1 MTAAGNEAMKNQAM
15 KNEATPAAT
24 GDKPTRLRQALRQR
38 LDRAGRG
45 AATLIAPG
53 VYDAYGARMVQH
65 AGFEAVYM
73 TGNGVS
79 ASLLGK
85 PDVGLVDLT
94 MITSHARRVA
104 ACVDLPLICDADTGY
119 GAAAAIRRTVEEFE
133 AAGVAAIHIED
144 QQSPKRCAQFPGA
157 RAVLPFD
164 TAVARIAA
172 AVAARAP
179 TGLLVI
185 GRTDCAA
192 SMGLDAAIERAQAFA
207 GEGADAV
214 FVELKGHEGVLD
226 DIREVTE
233 RVRIPCMFNLDSG
246 GPMAALRGADLADLG
261 VALAIYPGMLRNA
274 LGYTMREAL
283 GHLRQD
289 GNTAAMQGRML
300 SGAEYSDY
308 LGLADVEAWE
318 EHYPA

>member
-1 MTAAGNEAMKNQAM
+1 MS
-15 KNEATPAAT
+15 ATPVACTASPRDKAA
-24 GDKPTRLRQALRQR
+24 RLRLVLRER
-38 LDRAGRG
+38 LARAGRG
-45 AATLIAPG
+45 EPTLVAPG

-104 ACVDLPLICDADTGY
+104 ACIDLPLICDADTGY

-164 TAVARIAA
+164 VAVTRIAA
-172 AVAARAP
+172 ACAARAAD
-179 TGLLVI
+179 GLLVI

-192 SMGLDAAIERAQAFA
+192 SMGVDEAIRRAQAFA
-207 GEGADAV
+207 EAGADAV
-214 FVELKGHEGVLD
+214 FVELKAHERVLD
-226 DIREVTE
+226 DIRAATRRI
-233 RVRIPCMFNLDSG
+233 RVPCMINLDSG
-246 GPMAALRGADLADLG
+246 GPLAALRGPDLAELG
-261 VALAIYPGMLRNA
+261 IALAIYPGLLRNA

-289 GNTAAMQGRML
+289 GNTMAMRDRML
-300 SGAEYSDY
+300 SGAEYSGY
-308 LGLADVEAWE
+308 LGLAEVEDWE
-318 EHYPA
+318 GRFPA

>member
-1 MTAAGNEAMKNQAM
+1 MSAPHPESAQA
-15 KNEATPAAT
+15 TW
-24 GDKPTRLRQALRQR
+24 DKPARLRRLLRER
-38 LDRAGRG
+38 IARAGRG
-45 AATLIAPG
+45 VSTLIAPG

-94 MITSHARRVA
+94 MITAHARRVA

-164 TAVARIAA
+164 EAVTRIAA

-192 SMGLDAAIERAQAFA
+192 SMGLDEAIRRAQAFA
-207 GEGADAV
+207 DAGADAV
-214 FVELKGHEGVLD
+214 FVELKAHEHVLD
-226 DIREVTE
+226 DIRTVTQ
-233 RVRIPCMFNLDSG
+233 RIRIPCMINLDSG
-246 GPMAALRGADLADLG
+246 GPLATLRFPDLAELG
-261 VALAIYPGMLRNA
+261 IALAIYPGLLRNA

-283 GHLRQD
+283 GHLRND
-289 GNTAAMQGRML
+289 GSTAAMRDRML
-300 SGAEYSDY
+300 SGAEYSGY
-308 LGLADVEAWE
+308 LGLAEVEEWE
-318 EHYPA
+318 NRFPA